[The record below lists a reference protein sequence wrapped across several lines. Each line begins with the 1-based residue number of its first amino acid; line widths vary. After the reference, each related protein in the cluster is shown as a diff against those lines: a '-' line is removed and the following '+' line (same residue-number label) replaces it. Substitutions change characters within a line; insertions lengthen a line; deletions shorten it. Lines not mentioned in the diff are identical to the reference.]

1 MTSERQGT
9 RAIGRAAVRTELA
22 RVAFDCFSDA
32 GFEDV
37 TFDDLAVAAGV
48 SRSTMLRYFGS
59 KEAVVLFVL
68 DPLGDQMAA
77 RLASRPGSERQ
88 WMGLRRALDPTVELL
103 SEPVQ
108 RGLSLLRLVTRTPAL
123 CSRLREQQ
131 AQWRDGLVAELVRR
145 AGTGDS
151 RRVVLGARAAAAL
164 DCLMA
169 AMEEWVATDGSKP
182 LDGLVDLAFSGL
194 NTSTALKARDEQAD
208 PSL

>member
-1 MTSERQGT
+1 MTAEDVDDAEHLSD
-9 RAIGRAAVRTELA
+9 
-22 RVAFDCFSDA
+22 VAFSPMA
-32 GFEDV
+32 EPGM
-37 TFDDLAVAAGV
+37 
-48 SRSTMLRYFGS
+48 STN
-59 KEAVVLFVL
+59 
-68 DPLGDQMAA
+68 
-77 RLASRPGSERQ
+77 
-88 WMGLRRALDPTVELL
+88 
-103 SEPVQ
+103 
-108 RGLSLLRLVTRTPAL
+108 RTP
-123 CSRLREQQ
+123 EQQ

-208 PSL
+208 PCL